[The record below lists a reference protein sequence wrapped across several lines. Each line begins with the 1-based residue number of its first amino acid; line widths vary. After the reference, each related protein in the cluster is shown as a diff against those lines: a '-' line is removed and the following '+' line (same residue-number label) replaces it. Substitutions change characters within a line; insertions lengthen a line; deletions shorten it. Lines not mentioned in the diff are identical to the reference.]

1 MYISFIAIPNIIS
14 SAYLSYYTI
23 GMVQNSVVKVSQ
35 GKFTKGQLRS
45 FARVQLPKCPSN
57 ERLSSK

>member
-23 GMVQNSVVKVSQ
+23 GMV
-35 GKFTKGQLRS
+35 
-45 FARVQLPKCPSN
+45 PSKKN
-57 ERLSSK
+57 LEFGSKS